1 MATAYDMTNRSFAGP
16 GGSPLTSPGPTSTPT
31 GWSSTPDGT
40 TTDPS
45 TGHTIAAYDY
55 TYTFSVADLAKLNAF
70 LSDDVFALGLDPDC
84 HFYNDGITLKLYDTT
99 TVNQQ
104 SAVPEP
110 TSLLLL
116 GTGVALLVRRRFAR

>member
-1 MATAYDMTNRSFAGP
+1 MA
-16 GGSPLTSPGPTSTPT
+16 
-31 GWSSTPDGT
+31 DGT
-40 TTDPS
+40 TIDPA

-55 TYTFSVADLAKLNAF
+55 TYTFSAGDLAKLNAF

-84 HFYNDGITLKLYDTT
+84 HFFNDGITLKLYDVS
-99 TVNQQ
+99 VNQQ

-110 TSLLLL
+110 TTLLLL